1 MTVLESFDD
10 PHLPERLVAIELLRH
25 DAPDQVAQLPVEA
38 RSGER
43 GVPEVVPEV
52 EVRIVD
58 PHRPA
63 ELKRHE
69 PNLLPVARHRGQL
82 ARDHPREVLGRG
94 WWTLEDGDRPDVHV
108 AHRVFDVEKR
118 CVERAHSV
126 HESPPLVQRLGA

>member
-43 GVPEVVPEV
+43 RVPEVVPEV

-69 PNLLPVARHRGQL
+69 SNLCR
-82 ARDHPREVLGRG
+82 
-94 WWTLEDGDRPDVHV
+94 
-108 AHRVFDVEKR
+108 
-118 CVERAHSV
+118 
-126 HESPPLVQRLGA
+126 